1 MATRNSTRSCTNRKK
16 IPTFNLFFPP
26 SGNKDIKFIQ
36 NVSFLSWNSNLISGR
51 KKFHCVF
58 IGYHNSSGF
67 PAENFFSPRFFFN
80 FPLWTSESFFSNL
93 NFNSSRSLPLWFRTF
108 CAAFAVSAEKKPR
121 KKCIILWREME
132 IYGVKNWVGKFCC
145 NTKSSSSCYHKFQL
159 KFLI

>member
-16 IPTFNLFFPP
+16 VPTFNLFFLLPATKILNLFKMFHFYHEIQIWFLA
-26 SGNKDIKFIQ
+26 GKNFI
-36 NVSFLSWNSNLISGR
+36 VSSSVIITQVVFLQR
-51 KKFHCVF
+51 T
-58 IGYHNSSGF
+58 
-67 PAENFFSPRFFFN
+67 FSRLVFFN